1 MMEAVLTCSALTK
14 AYGPNKALDNFTAV
28 FSGGRITGLLGPNGS
43 GKTTLMKLAAGL
55 LVPTGGSLRVCG
67 QAPGP
72 QTKARGAYLPERT
85 YLPAGLR
92 VREVLELFCDF
103 YADFSREKAVSMLA
117 DLKIQPGDK
126 ISAMS
131 KGTREKVQLVLVMS
145 RAAGL
150 YLLDEPIGGVD
161 PAARDYIL
169 DTIIRNYSEDAALV
183 LSDSMDKWLR
193 RQPELLDA
201 VISRSHITMM
211 NEDEAKEYAQA
222 STVLEAGEFLLSKG
236 AAYAVVKQGEYGATL
251 LGRDVGG
258 NLRMFRCPAY
268 PLKTLV
274 DPTGAGDTFLGAL
287 AGYLSTLPPGLP
299 PFEEVKKGI
308 VYGTVAA
315 SFTCESFSAD
325 ALLSMTKETFRR
337 RLEEYAEMC
346 RLPDIRLFSASD
358 C

>member
-1 MMEAVLTCSALTK
+1 MDAVSIIGEDFPSHYEEALVAKGLCMDGVERK
-14 AYGPNKALDNFTAV
+14 KGPSFSWTGEYFDNMNKRRTVCANDAV
-28 FSGGRITGLLGPNGS
+28 MLEWNVH
-43 GKTTLMKLAAGL
+43 
-55 LVPTGGSLRVCG
+55 VPESLRNH
-67 QAPGP
+67 P
-72 QTKARGAYLPERT
+72 
-85 YLPAGLR
+85 
-92 VREVLELFCDF
+92 
-103 YADFSREKAVSMLA
+103 
-117 DLKIQPGDK
+117 
-126 ISAMS
+126 
-131 KGTREKVQLVLVMS
+131 VLVCCCM
-145 RAAGL
+145 
-150 YLLDEPIGGVD
+150 V
-161 PAARDYIL
+161 PAQQL
-169 DTIIRNYSEDAALV
+169 KCMEQCPDAALV

-251 LGRDVGG
+251 LGRDSAG
-258 NLRMFRCPAY
+258 NLQIFRCPAY

-287 AGYLSTLPPGLP
+287 AGYLATLPPGLP
-299 PFEEVKKGI
+299 SFEEVKRGI

-325 ALLSMTKETFRR
+325 ALLSMTEETFRR

-346 RLPDIRLFSASD
+346 RLPGVS

>member
-1 MMEAVLTCSALTK
+1 MSQ
-14 AYGPNKALDNFTAV
+14 P
-28 FSGGRITGLLGPNGS
+28 
-43 GKTTLMKLAAGL
+43 L
-55 LVPTGGSLRVCG
+55 LVTGTIGIDTILTPSGRADGVLGGSVSFAAVAALLFADRV
-67 QAPGP
+67 
-72 QTKARGAYLPERT
+72 
-85 YLPAGLR
+85 
-92 VREVLELFCDF
+92 D
-103 YADFSREKAVSMLA
+103 AVSIIGEDFPAHYEAALEVKGVCMNGVERKKGPSMSWTGEYFDNMNKRRTVCANDAVMLEWNVHVPEP
-117 DLKIQPGDK
+117 LRNHP
-126 ISAMS
+126 
-131 KGTREKVQLVLVMS
+131 VLVCCCM
-145 RAAGL
+145 
-150 YLLDEPIGGVD
+150 V
-161 PAARDYIL
+161 PAQQFKCM
-169 DTIIRNYSEDAALV
+169 EQCPDAALV

-222 STVLEAGEFLLSKG
+222 STVMEAGEFLLSKG

-251 LGRDVGG
+251 LGRDAGG